1 MRVVVDTNV
10 VISAVLWKG
19 PPDQVLSLARS
30 GRISIYAS
38 RALLDELN
46 EVIRRPKFAVQ
57 VSRTGRTVDALLSDY
72 RRLTLRARNS
82 QLTKRISRDAD
93 DDAVLACALAAKAE
107 LIVSGDDDLLSLKM
121 FRGIE
126 IVPPRDLLRRLT
138 R

>member
-93 DDAVLACALAAKAE
+93 DDAVLACALAAKPGLA
-107 LIVSGDDDLLSLKM
+107 LTTIDAARVRHAVKSGKTTGSLA
-121 FRGIE
+121 
-126 IVPPRDLLRRLT
+126 D
-138 R
+138 

>member
-10 VISAVLWKG
+10 VISAMLWKG

-38 RALLDELN
+38 RALLDELSQ
-46 EVIRRPKFAVQ
+46 VIRRPKFAAQ
-57 VSRTGRTVDALLSDY
+57 VSRTGRTANALLSDY

-93 DDAVLACALAAKAE
+93 DDAVLACALAVKAE

>member
-1 MRVVVDTNV
+1 M
-10 VISAVLWKG
+10 LWKG

>member
-38 RALLDELN
+38 RALLDELS
-46 EVIRRPKFAVQ
+46 EVILRPKFAVQ